1 VRWIAVASAAALIVV
16 LFAVL
21 RPEATSNDATPTP
34 TPTSTPTASPT
45 DTGSPSP
52 TPEPDVTLIA
62 VTVRGGT
69 VLGPSRPTVR
79 QGERVRIVVRAD
91 VRDHVHLH
99 GYDVIA
105 DVAPG
110 HPARIDFLADAAG
123 VYEVELEDA
132 GRLLFTL
139 EILP

>member
-1 VRWIAVASAAALIVV
+1 MRWIAVASAAALIVV

-69 VLGPSRPTVR
+69 MLGPSRPTAR